1 MAITTYDQA
10 IAFANSAEGRAIPGI
25 PAVIDELTY
34 QVRRNPGRRGRARR
48 DEVVRQ
54 EIAKIN
60 QAKEDPTS
68 FVKGALNDQIKSY
81 IRAYAYAGQGSDR
94 FFGTPDAWKEQ
105 VNTSVNFLIQNK
117 VPAIEIQN
125 VFLSAQEQQK
135 AVMEESIR
143 LQSKQGFFDKLF
155 NITDNLIVGGLTG
168 GLGLS
173 PINAMALNS
182 AIAIANGAKVE
193 DALKAGLAGLGANQV
208 GQYLQTVSSITR
220 DPIINSA
227 LTNSAQSAA
236 AATVL
241 GQDVKTA
248 ALAGLAG
255 GTVAGTLYKASDNA
269 AISRAAGEYTQ
280 AIAAGQSPQM
290 AMMNALSAFADTEM
304 DQAKRKIEAEA
315 EVRKATKTAEAPSVE
330 GATPYYP
337 QYGSAT
343 AALEGSEVGG
353 RTVSDVPT
361 TAGSEKDPLLFSKGY
376 MTYSPDMAVGDVYQ
390 VKNNLGET
398 FEARDVTFQN
408 GTVKRIIFDPA
419 TETYKQQVL
428 KEGVTGTAPDT
439 SQLAKVEV
447 VGTKDNPIFSV
458 AQESEFLDE
467 LKKAA
472 LTGDL
477 QKLIDVTEKAELPS
491 TIEAQKFL
499 EAVKPES
506 KEFKQSLLKLPTQD
520 LRDLTG
526 LLSAGAG
533 KDSPFSGEALTNL
546 QSALE
551 AAEAKA
557 DDLMAK
563 AQADPTP
570 ENIAA
575 AATAQTEALSAKY
588 SLSQSLLPSEAG
600 QGLKVTLPGTG
611 AKDLAALEELSAAR
625 AQPLGQNLRYQMN
638 QAKVAANEALVALQS
653 ANTPETVQA
662 ARDALANYELSQ
674 KMYTQVAGEE
684 FPLLPDEKLA
694 TQEFPLVD
702 EAVKTGQMMAL
713 STVMPMTAAQRYAQY
728 KRLSGQGGDE
738 KDAMGDTGLGIA
750 VLPRFEGMMEP
761 QMFARGGLA
770 ALRRI

>member
-1 MAITTYDQA
+1 VAITTYDQA

-54 EIAKIN
+54 EIGKIN
-60 QAKEDPTS
+60 QAKEDPAS
-68 FVKGALNDQIKSY
+68 FVKGALNNQIKSY

-125 VFLSAQEQQK
+125 VFTSAQEQQK

-304 DQAKRKIEAEA
+304 DQAKKKIEAEA

-361 TAGSEKDPLLFSKGY
+361 TAGSEKDPSLFSKGY

-428 KEGVTGTAPDT
+428 REGTTGTTPDT

-472 LTGDL
+472 VTGDL
-477 QKLIDVTEKAELPS
+477 QQLISVTQKAELPA
-491 TIEAQKFL
+491 TIEAQKFF
-499 EAVKPES
+499 EAAKPES

-546 QSALE
+546 RSTLD

-557 DDLMAK
+557 NDLMAK

-611 AKDLAALEELSAAR
+611 AKDLAALQELSAAR
-625 AQPLGQNLRYQMN
+625 GQPLGQNLRYQMN

-713 STVMPMTAAQRYAQY
+713 STAMPMTPAQRYAQY
-728 KRLSGQGGDE
+728 KRLSGQGDDE